1 MPDIEALKS
10 DKQLNEFSQVT
21 YKVECDIIRCRGVSM
36 LYEYLL
42 DTFGTNE
49 SIFVSDIKYET
60 YSRPWIDKQLSKLC
74 RAKKSSG
81 MKEEFCKHH
90 FTQTLTCKNKT
101 YVNIFQNLPTTFM

>member
-1 MPDIEALKS
+1 MSRNQLDIPPITDKIAMPDIEALKS

-74 RAKKSSG
+74 RAKKIIRYERG
-81 MKEEFCKHH
+81 IL
-90 FTQTLTCKNKT
+90 QTPF
-101 YVNIFQNLPTTFM
+101 YANLNL